1 VLNDVSRA
9 REIKQLIKSIKE
21 MKSTI
26 LATGLA
32 CLTFGSAIAEDEM
45 EVKAMKLPVTAEEQA
60 KMTPDSVLKDL
71 MAGNERFMAG
81 EVTERDV
88 KANLEASQKGQFPK
102 AYVLSCVDSRVPVER
117 VFDQGTG
124 QIFVGRVAGNVET
137 TEQLGSMEYAAVAT
151 KVKLIVVMGHESC
164 GAVKGACDGVEFGN
178 LTALLDQIEPA
189 VEAVETE
196 GEKNSKNKEFVKD
209 VIHMNVK
216 QTVADIRS
224 RSEILKKLEDEG
236 KIKIVGAK
244 FSFHDGSVSL
254 VE

>member
-178 LTALLDQIEPA
+178 LTALL
-189 VEAVETE
+189 V
-196 GEKNSKNKEFVKD
+196 VKD